1 LKKIKDVSGSPDHDW
16 LSVHGGLMTM
26 GQCGRFGAL
35 EVIVAAQRER
45 ERERRRR
52 SLGFSPMASLGGGTA
67 EMDTRQCSID
77 VAGGALIERWFRTR
91 GGEIGAEVDAVDN
104 GGALITPF
112 IGS

>member
-1 LKKIKDVSGSPDHDW
+1 
-16 LSVHGGLMTM
+16 
-26 GQCGRFGAL
+26 
-35 EVIVAAQRER
+35 
-45 ERERRRR
+45 
-52 SLGFSPMASLGGGTA
+52 MASLGGGTA